1 MKKAKTLMDIIQ
13 QEKIYEGKFW
23 NRLIQAFQEWDEQQ
37 EWYTRFRQFCTRMY
51 LDYSDETSSPHATR
65 LERADYEKQYE
76 SWLVKKFLE
85 REKNGT
91 S

>member
-23 NRLIQAFQEWDEQQ
+23 NRHIQAFQEWDEQQ

-51 LDYSDETSSPHATR
+51 LD
-65 LERADYEKQYE
+65 
-76 SWLVKKFLE
+76 
-85 REKNGT
+85 
-91 S
+91 

>member
-1 MKKAKTLMDIIQ
+1 MRQKTLKDVV
-13 QEKIYEGKFW
+13 EEDNKVYEGKFW
-23 NRLIQAFQEWDEQQ
+23 NRHIQDFQEWDEQRD
-37 EWYTRFRQFCTRMY
+37 WYRRLQSFCNRMY

-65 LERADYEKQYE
+65 LEQHEYESTYE

-85 REKNGT
+85 KEKNGT

>member
-1 MKKAKTLMDIIQ
+1 MKKAKTIMDIIQ
-13 QEKIYEGKFW
+13 QEKVYEGKFW
-23 NRLIQAFQEWDEQQ
+23 NGHIQAFQEWDEQQ